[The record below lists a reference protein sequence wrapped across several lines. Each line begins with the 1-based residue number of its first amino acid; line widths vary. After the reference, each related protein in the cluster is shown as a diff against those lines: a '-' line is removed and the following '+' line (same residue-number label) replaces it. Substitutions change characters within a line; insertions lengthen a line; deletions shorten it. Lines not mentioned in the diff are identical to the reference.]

1 MNYEVT
7 WIHNKKEHVVSLE
20 LFDTPAIVKHSIVG
34 DATIVKKEIKPVK
47 KESKSNNCTSCGANK
62 LKRFIEGGVGLL
74 KVELGVDATDESTI
88 TDRKNICESCEH
100 YDFGVCQKC
109 GCFCSAKVRLK
120 SEVCP
125 EGRC

>member
-20 LFDTPAIVKHSIVG
+20 LLDTPAIVKHSIVG

-47 KESKSNNCTSCGANK
+47 KESKSNNCTSCGATK
-62 LKRFIEGGVGLL
+62 L

-125 EGRC
+125 EGRW